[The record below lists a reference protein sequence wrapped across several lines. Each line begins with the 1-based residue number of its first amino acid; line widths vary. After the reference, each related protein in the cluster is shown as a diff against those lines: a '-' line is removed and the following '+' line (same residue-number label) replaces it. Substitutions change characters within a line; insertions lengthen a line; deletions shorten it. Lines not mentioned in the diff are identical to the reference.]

1 MTMAAQVL
9 APLRARYGHWLGLDT
24 DQVVQDREEDPARV
38 RAMQL
43 LLRMERTTPP
53 SWHAAAALA
62 ARGAADLCLDQR
74 TAPDGPWFDPVLQYC
89 TGHIRKVTRRGRGA
103 QWEATADLP
112 GLTLADGD
120 TEVRILLPGPVA
132 DLDKRVAKLQVGGTD
147 VEIDEAPD
155 ELSDGALQVWVNP
168 EHLMT
173 LGKTMAQTGHA
184 GMIAAALLGGTDPT
198 ALAGWYD
205 RGLPTVVRVPA
216 VDDWTRRVAAL
227 ADPAAA
233 WDDDRLMAVRDAGFT
248 EVPPGTVTV
257 LAVAPR

>member
-1 MTMAAQVL
+1 MTAEAL
-9 APLRARYGHWLGLDT
+9 APLRARYGHWLGLDP
-24 DQVVQDREEDPARV
+24 DQVVLDREEDPTRV

-43 LLRMERTTPP
+43 LLRMERTSPP

-62 ARGAADLCLDQR
+62 ARGAAALCLDPR
-74 TAPDGPWFDPVLQYC
+74 TAPDGPWFEPMLEYC

-112 GLTLADGD
+112 GLTVADDD
-120 TEVRILLPGPVA
+120 TEVRVLLPGPVA
-132 DLDKRVAKLQVGGTD
+132 ELDKRVAKLQVGGTD
-147 VEIDEAPD
+147 VELDDAPAGD
-155 ELSDGALQVWVNP
+155 PDGALRIWVNP

-184 GMIAAALLGGTDPT
+184 GMIAAALLAGSDPT
-198 ALAGWYD
+198 ALSSWSEA
-205 RGLPTVVRVPA
+205 GLPTVVRVPTPEEWRQL
-216 VDDWTRRVAAL
+216 VPGL

-233 WDDDRLMAVRDAGFT
+233 WDRDRLMAVRDAGFT

-257 LAVAPR
+257 LALAPR